1 MIPYKIS
8 VRGGDLIM
16 ATANARTVFVLGKE
30 IQGNRQVL
38 IVESGEEYTLDTA
51 AVEVY
56 SDDTAQFPYEL

>member
-1 MIPYKIS
+1 
-8 VRGGDLIM
+8 M